1 MEPTVEGRV
10 STSTLREAV
19 QASDLPLV
27 RVLLRDHLAAF
38 GSLNQPQDCEHSNS
52 QVSPQRVRGVWGV
65 GARGVCGRVHAQPA
79 EQNATS
85 FLLPSRLA

>member
-1 MEPTVEGRV
+1 MEGRV

-52 QVSPQRVRGVWGV
+52 QVSPQRRVSGCAGCGVCVRAVCV
-65 GARGVCGRVHAQPA
+65 GACMLNP
-79 EQNATS
+79 QNRMP
-85 FLLPSRLA
+85 LLFFCPPG